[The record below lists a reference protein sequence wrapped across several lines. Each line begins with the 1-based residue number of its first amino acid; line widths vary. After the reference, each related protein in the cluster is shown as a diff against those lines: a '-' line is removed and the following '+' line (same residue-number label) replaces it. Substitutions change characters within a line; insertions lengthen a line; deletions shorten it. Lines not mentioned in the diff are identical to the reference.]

1 MKMQKYINYSKKSV
15 KKSSKLLNNISIQNY
30 RNSFLLDNLISDLY
44 SHLCNVVSEKIAF
57 SAAINS
63 RDTFEY
69 FLEYS
74 VEKTT
79 LVLNRNNNI
88 WSLCYKVYP
97 SYLYD
102 QHKLKDNTNISHV
115 DRIVVHLND
124 FFTENVKKY
133 YH

>member
-1 MKMQKYINYSKKSV
+1 MLKHNNYSKKFL
-15 KKSSKLLNNISIQNY
+15 KKGSKLLNNISVQNN
-30 RNSFLLDNLISDLY
+30 RNSFLLDNLIINLY
-44 SHLCNVVSEKIAF
+44 SHLCSLVPEKIAF

-63 RDTFEY
+63 KDAFEY
-69 FLEYS
+69 FLEFNA
-74 VEKTT
+74 EMTK
-79 LVLNRNNNI
+79 LVLNRNNNT

-102 QHKLKDNTNISHV
+102 QYEFNDNTNISHV

-124 FFTENVKKY
+124 FFTKNVKKY

>member
-1 MKMQKYINYSKKSV
+1 MLKHNNYSKKFL
-15 KKSSKLLNNISIQNY
+15 KKGSKPLNNISVQNN
-30 RNSFLLDNLISDLY
+30 RNSFLLDNLIINLY
-44 SHLCNVVSEKIAF
+44 SYLCSIVPEKIAF

-63 RDTFEY
+63 KDAFEY
-69 FLEYS
+69 FLEFNA
-74 VEKTT
+74 EMTK
-79 LVLNRNNNI
+79 LVLNRNNNT

-102 QHKLKDNTNISHV
+102 QYEFNDNTNISHV

-124 FFTENVKKY
+124 FFTKNVKKY

>member
-1 MKMQKYINYSKKSV
+1 MLKHNYYSKKFV
-15 KKSSKLLNNISIQNY
+15 KKSSKLLNNISVQNN
-30 RNSFLLDNLISDLY
+30 RNSFLLDNLISNLY
-44 SHLCNVVSEKIAF
+44 SHLCRLVPEKIAF

-63 RDTFEY
+63 KDTFEY

-74 VEKTT
+74 VEKTK
-79 LVLNRNNNI
+79 LILNRNNNI

-102 QHKLKDNTNISHV
+102 QHKLKDNTKIAHV

>member
-1 MKMQKYINYSKKSV
+1 MLKYNNYSKKFV
-15 KKSSKLLNNISIQNY
+15 KKSSNLLNNISMQNN
-30 RNSFLLDNLISDLY
+30 RNSFLLDNLISNLY
-44 SHLCNVVSEKIAF
+44 SHLCSLVPEKIAF

-63 RDTFEY
+63 KDTFEY

-97 SYLYD
+97 SYLHD

>member
-1 MKMQKYINYSKKSV
+1 MLKYNNYSKKFV
-15 KKSSKLLNNISIQNY
+15 KKSSKLLNNISVQNN
-30 RNSFLLDNLISDLY
+30 RNSFLLDNLISNLY
-44 SHLCNVVSEKIAF
+44 SHLCSLVPEKIAF

-63 RDTFEY
+63 KDTFEY

-102 QHKLKDNTNISHV
+102 QQKFEDNITILYVN
-115 DRIVVHLND
+115 RINVHLDN
-124 FFTENVKKY
+124 FFTKNVKKY

>member
-1 MKMQKYINYSKKSV
+1 MLKNNNNSKNFM
-15 KKSSKLLNNISIQNY
+15 KKSSKLLNYNSVQNN
-30 RNSFLLDNLISDLY
+30 RNRFLLDNLISNLY
-44 SHLCNVVSEKIAF
+44 SHLCSLVPEKIAF

-74 VEKTT
+74 VEKTI
-79 LVLNRNNNI
+79 LVLNRNSNI

-97 SYLYD
+97 SYIYD
-102 QHKLKDNTNISHV
+102 QHKFQDNTNIAHV
-115 DRIVVHLND
+115 DRILVHLDD
-124 FFTENVKKY
+124 FFTKNVKKY

>member
-1 MKMQKYINYSKKSV
+1 MLKYNNYSKKFV
-15 KKSSKLLNNISIQNY
+15 KKSSKLLNNISVQNN
-30 RNSFLLDNLISDLY
+30 RNSFLLDNLISNLY
-44 SHLCNVVSEKIAF
+44 SYLTNLVPDKIAF

>member
-1 MKMQKYINYSKKSV
+1 MLKYNNHSKKFV
-15 KKSSKLLNNISIQNY
+15 KKSSKLLNNISVQNN
-30 RNSFLLDNLISDLY
+30 RNSFLLDNLISNLY
-44 SHLCNVVSEKIAF
+44 SHLCSLVPEKIAF

-74 VEKTT
+74 IEKTT
-79 LVLNRNNNI
+79 LVLNRNNNV

-102 QHKLKDNTNISHV
+102 QQKFEDNITILYVN
-115 DRIVVHLND
+115 RINVHLDN
-124 FFTENVKKY
+124 FFTKNVKKY

>member
-1 MKMQKYINYSKKSV
+1 MLKHNNYSKKFL
-15 KKSSKLLNNISIQNY
+15 KKNSKLLNNISVQNNK
-30 RNSFLLDNLISDLY
+30 NSFLLDNLISNLY
-44 SHLCNVVSEKIAF
+44 SHLTSLVPEKIAF

-69 FLEYS
+69 FLEYR
-74 VEKTT
+74 VEKTI
-79 LVLNRNNNI
+79 LVLNRNNNV

-102 QHKLKDNTNISHV
+102 QNKFKDNANISHV
-115 DRIVVHLND
+115 DRIEVLLNS
-124 FFTENVKKY
+124 FFTKNVKKY

>member
-1 MKMQKYINYSKKSV
+1 MLKHNNYSIKFV
-15 KKSSKLLNNISIQNY
+15 KNNSKLLNNISLQNN
-30 RNSFLLDNLISDLY
+30 RNIFLLDNLISNLY
-44 SHLCNVVSEKIAF
+44 SHLTSLVPEKIAF

-74 VEKTT
+74 VEKTK
-79 LVLNRNNNI
+79 LILNRNNNI

-102 QHKLKDNTNISHV
+102 KHKFKDNTNISDV

-124 FFTENVKKY
+124 FFTKNVKKY

>member
-1 MKMQKYINYSKKSV
+1 MLKHNNDPKKYV
-15 KKSSKLLNNISIQNY
+15 KKSSKLLNNISVQNN
-30 RNSFLLDNLISDLY
+30 RNIFLLDNLISNLY
-44 SHLCNVVSEKIAF
+44 SHLCSLVPEKIAF

-63 RDTFEY
+63 KDIFEY

-74 VEKTT
+74 VEKTK
-79 LVLNRNNNI
+79 LVLNRNNNV
-88 WSLCYKVYP
+88 WSLCYKVFP

-102 QHKLKDNTNISHV
+102 KHKFNDNTNISHV

-124 FFTENVKKY
+124 FFTKNVKKY

>member
-1 MKMQKYINYSKKSV
+1 MLKHNNNSKKFL
-15 KKSSKLLNNISIQNY
+15 KKSSKLLNNISVQNN
-30 RNSFLLDNLISDLY
+30 RNSFLLDNLISNLY
-44 SHLCNVVSEKIAF
+44 SHLCSLVPEKIAF

-63 RDTFEY
+63 KDTFEY
-69 FLEYS
+69 FLEYNI
-74 VEKTT
+74 EKTK
-79 LVLNRNNNI
+79 LVLNRNNNT

-102 QHKLKDNTNISHV
+102 QYESNDNTNISHI

-124 FFTENVKKY
+124 FFTKNVKKY

>member
-1 MKMQKYINYSKKSV
+1 V
-15 KKSSKLLNNISIQNY
+15 KKSSKLLNNISVQNN
-30 RNSFLLDNLISDLY
+30 RNIFLLDNLISNLY
-44 SHLCNVVSEKIAF
+44 SHLCSLVPEKIDF

-63 RDTFEY
+63 KDIFEY

-74 VEKTT
+74 VEKTK
-79 LVLNRNNNI
+79 LVLNRNNNV

-102 QHKLKDNTNISHV
+102 QQKFKDNINISYV
-115 DRIVVHLND
+115 DRKVVHLNE

>member
-1 MKMQKYINYSKKSV
+1 MLKHNNDPKKYV
-15 KKSSKLLNNISIQNY
+15 KKSSKLLNNISVQNN
-30 RNSFLLDNLISDLY
+30 RNIFLLDNLISNLY
-44 SHLCNVVSEKIAF
+44 SHLCSLVPEKIAF

-63 RDTFEY
+63 KDTFEY

-74 VEKTT
+74 VEKTK
-79 LVLNRNNNI
+79 LVLNRNNNV

-102 QHKLKDNTNISHV
+102 QQKFKDNTNISHV

>member
-1 MKMQKYINYSKKSV
+1 MLKHNNYSKKFL
-15 KKSSKLLNNISIQNY
+15 KKNSKLLNNISIQNN
-30 RNSFLLDNLISDLY
+30 RNSFLLYNLISNLY
-44 SHLCNVVSEKIAF
+44 SHLCSLVPEKIAF

-63 RDTFEY
+63 KDTFEY

-74 VEKTT
+74 VEKTK
-79 LVLNRNNNI
+79 LVLNRNNNT

-102 QHKLKDNTNISHV
+102 QNKFKDNANISHV
-115 DRIVVHLND
+115 DRIVVYLND
-124 FFTENVKKY
+124 FFTKNAKKY

>member
-1 MKMQKYINYSKKSV
+1 MLKYNNYSKKFV
-15 KKSSKLLNNISIQNY
+15 KKSSELLNNISVQNN
-30 RNSFLLDNLISDLY
+30 RNSFLLDNLISNLY
-44 SHLCNVVSEKIAF
+44 SHLCSLVPEKIAF

-79 LVLNRNNNI
+79 LVLNRNNNV

-102 QHKLKDNTNISHV
+102 QQKFEDNITILYVN
-115 DRIVVHLND
+115 RINVHLDN
-124 FFTENVKKY
+124 FFTKNVKKY

>member
-1 MKMQKYINYSKKSV
+1 MLMHCNNSKKFV
-15 KKSSKLLNNISIQNY
+15 KKSSKLFNNISVQNN
-30 RNSFLLDNLISDLY
+30 RNSFLLDNLISNLY
-44 SHLCNVVSEKIAF
+44 SHLCSLVPEKIAF

-63 RDTFEY
+63 KDTFEY

-74 VEKTT
+74 VEKTK
-79 LVLNRNNNI
+79 LVLNRNNNT

-102 QHKLKDNTNISHV
+102 QHELNDNANISHV
-115 DRIVVHLND
+115 DRIVVYLND
-124 FFTENVKKY
+124 FFTKNVKKY

>member
-1 MKMQKYINYSKKSV
+1 MLMNHKNSKKFV
-15 KKSSKLLNNISIQNY
+15 KKNSKLLNNISKQNN
-30 RNSFLLDNLISDLY
+30 RNSFLLDNIIINLY
-44 SHLCNVVSEKIAF
+44 LHLCSLVPEKIAF

-74 VEKTT
+74 VEKTK
-79 LVLNRNNNI
+79 LVLNRNNNT

-97 SYLYD
+97 YYLYD
-102 QHKLKDNTNISHV
+102 QHELNDNTNIPRV

-124 FFTENVKKY
+124 FFTKNVKKY

>member
-1 MKMQKYINYSKKSV
+1 MLKHNNYSKKFL
-15 KKSSKLLNNISIQNY
+15 KKGSKLLNNISVQNN
-30 RNSFLLDNLISDLY
+30 RNGFLLDNLISNLY
-44 SHLCNVVSEKIAF
+44 LHLCSLVPEKIAF

-63 RDTFEY
+63 KDTFEY

-74 VEKTT
+74 VEKTI
-79 LVLNRNNNI
+79 LVLNRNNNV

-102 QHKLKDNTNISHV
+102 QHEFNDNTNISHV

-124 FFTENVKKY
+124 FFTKNVKKY

>member
-1 MKMQKYINYSKKSV
+1 MLKHNNYSKKFL
-15 KKSSKLLNNISIQNY
+15 KKSSKLLNNISIQNN
-30 RNSFLLDNLISDLY
+30 RNSFLLYNLISNLY
-44 SHLCNVVSEKIAF
+44 SHLCSLVPEKIAF

-74 VEKTT
+74 VEKTK
-79 LVLNRNNNI
+79 LVLIRNNNI
-88 WSLCYKVYP
+88 WSLCFKVYP

-102 QHKLKDNTNISHV
+102 QYKFKDNTNISHA

-124 FFTENVKKY
+124 FFTKNVKKY

>member
-1 MKMQKYINYSKKSV
+1 MLKNNNNSKNFM
-15 KKSSKLLNNISIQNY
+15 KKSSKLLNYISVQNN
-30 RNSFLLDNLISDLY
+30 RNSFLLDNLISNLY
-44 SHLCNVVSEKIAF
+44 SHLCSLVPEKIAF

-74 VEKTT
+74 VEKTK

-102 QHKLKDNTNISHV
+102 KHKFKDNTNISDV

-124 FFTENVKKY
+124 FFTKNVKKY
-133 YH
+133 HH

>member
-1 MKMQKYINYSKKSV
+1 MLKYNNYSKKFV
-15 KKSSKLLNNISIQNY
+15 KKSSELLNNISVQNN
-30 RNSFLLDNLISDLY
+30 RNSFLLDNLISNLY
-44 SHLCNVVSEKIAF
+44 SHLCSLVPEKIAF

-63 RDTFEY
+63 KDTFEY

-79 LVLNRNNNI
+79 LVLNRNNNV

-102 QHKLKDNTNISHV
+102 QQKFEDNITILYVN
-115 DRIVVHLND
+115 RINVHLDN
-124 FFTENVKKY
+124 FFTKNVKKY

>member
-1 MKMQKYINYSKKSV
+1 MIKYNYSKKFV
-15 KKSSKLLNNISIQNY
+15 KKNSKLLNNISVQNN
-30 RNSFLLDNLISDLY
+30 RNSFLLDNLIINLY
-44 SHLCNVVSEKIAF
+44 SHLCSLVPEKIAL

-74 VEKTT
+74 VEKTK

-102 QHKLKDNTNISHV
+102 KHKFKDNTNISHI
-115 DRIVVHLND
+115 DRIVLDLDD
-124 FFTENVKKY
+124 FFTKNVKKY

>member
-1 MKMQKYINYSKKSV
+1 MLKHNNDPKKYV
-15 KKSSKLLNNISIQNY
+15 KKSSKLLNNISVQNN
-30 RNSFLLDNLISDLY
+30 RNIFLLDNLISNLY
-44 SHLCNVVSEKIAF
+44 SHLCSLVPEKIAF

-63 RDTFEY
+63 KDIFEY

-74 VEKTT
+74 VEKTK
-79 LVLNRNNNI
+79 LVLNRNNII
-88 WSLCYKVYP
+88 WSLCYKVFP

-102 QHKLKDNTNISHV
+102 KHKFNDNTNISHV

-124 FFTENVKKY
+124 FFTKNVKKY

>member
-1 MKMQKYINYSKKSV
+1 MY
-15 KKSSKLLNNISIQNY
+15 SSKNQSLFCLGIP
-30 RNSFLLDNLISDLY
+30 
-44 SHLCNVVSEKIAF
+44 EKIAF

-63 RDTFEY
+63 KDTFEY

-74 VEKTT
+74 VEKTK
-79 LVLNRNNNI
+79 LILYRYNNT

-102 QHKLKDNTNISHV
+102 KHEFNDNTNISQV
-115 DRIVVHLND
+115 ERIVVHLND
-124 FFTENVKKY
+124 FYTKNVKKY

>member
-1 MKMQKYINYSKKSV
+1 MLKHNNYSKKFL
-15 KKSSKLLNNISIQNY
+15 KKSSKLLNNISVQNN
-30 RNSFLLDNLISDLY
+30 RNSFLLDNLISNLY
-44 SHLCNVVSEKIAF
+44 SHLCSLVPEKIAF

-63 RDTFEY
+63 KDTFEY

-74 VEKTT
+74 VEKTK

-102 QHKLKDNTNISHV
+102 QYESNDNTNISHI

-124 FFTENVKKY
+124 FFTKNVKKY

>member
-1 MKMQKYINYSKKSV
+1 MLKHNNDPKKYV
-15 KKSSKLLNNISIQNY
+15 KKSSKLLNNISVQNN
-30 RNSFLLDNLISDLY
+30 RNIFLLDNLISNLY
-44 SHLCNVVSEKIAF
+44 SHLCSLVPEKIAF

-63 RDTFEY
+63 KDIFEY

-74 VEKTT
+74 VEKTK
-79 LVLNRNNNI
+79 LVLNRNNNV

-102 QHKLKDNTNISHV
+102 QQKFKDNTNISHV